1 MNSVLPMFLS
11 LPGVFMLLGAV
22 FVPLLPH
29 ALRQIWMLAII
40 GVSAWLCW
48 GLPPGVHLTTQ
59 IAGLDLILVRAHA
72 ITLPFSVV
80 FHLAAALNVIYAMHE
95 RSRITATAGLAY
107 AGAAIAALYA
117 GDFLTL
123 FVYWEL
129 TAFTSVFLILIR
141 RSETSLAAAMR
152 YLLMQVSSGV
162 LLLAGAVLLWH
173 GGQGLQVQALNASSL
188 AGGLLLVAFGIKAA
202 FPLLNGWLQDAYPEA
217 SVTGTVMLSAFTTK
231 LAIYMLALCFA
242 GTPMLIWIG
251 ATMAVFPV
259 FFAMVENDLRRVLAF
274 SLNSQLGFMVVGV
287 GIGTE
292 LALNGTIS
300 HAFASTIYKGLLFMG
315 MGAVLHRTGT
325 AKASEL
331 GGLWRQM
338 PLTLVF
344 CTIGALSIVSFPLFS
359 GFVTKSLTLGAVAKQ
374 GYVWVWMILIFASV
388 GVFAHIAMK
397 IIYSAFFA
405 SGAKFE
411 VKEAP
416 INMLVAMGIA
426 SALCLGIG
434 VAPHW
439 LYGLLP
445 YEVAYDAWKIGHVLG
460 ELQLLAFA
468 ALALALC
475 IVLGLHK
482 RETDSTILNTD
493 WLARGLAL
501 PLTLRLAQP
510 VLGLWFTLLAACKG
524 LIMGALQ
531 MGERA
536 SQHSGLVSGVAT
548 TGAAAGIFLSVFTLL
563 LALLFW
569 M

>member
-48 GLPPGVHLTTQ
+48 GLTPGVHLTTQ

-325 AKASEL
+325 AKAREL

>member
-11 LPGVFMLLGAV
+11 LPGVFMLLGAI

-48 GLPPGVHLTTQ
+48 GLTPGVHLTTQ

-80 FHLAAALNVIYAMHE
+80 FHIAAALNVIYAMHE
-95 RSRITATAGLAY
+95 RSRTTATAGLAY

-117 GDFLTL
+117 GDFITL

-129 TAFTSVFLILIR
+129 TAFTSVFLILVR
-141 RSETSLAAAMR
+141 RSETSLGAAMR

-162 LLLAGAVLLWH
+162 ILLAGAVLLWH

-188 AGGLLLVAFGIKAA
+188 AGGLILLAFGIKAA
-202 FPLLNGWLQDAYPEA
+202 FPFLNGWLQDAYPEA

-251 ATMAVFPV
+251 VAMALFPV
-259 FFAMVENDLRRVLAF
+259 FFAIIENDLRRVLAF

-300 HAFASTIYKGLLFMG
+300 HAFASTIYKGLLFMA

-344 CTIGALSIVSFPLFS
+344 CTLGALSIVSFPLFS

-374 GYVWVWMILIFASV
+374 GYIWVWMLLIFASV
-388 GVFAHIAMK
+388 GVFAHIGLK
-397 IIYSAFFA
+397 VIYSAFFA

-416 INMLVAMGIA
+416 VNMLVAMGIA
-426 SALCLGIG
+426 AALCVGIG

-445 YEVAYDAWKIGHVLG
+445 YEVSYDAWKIGHVLG

-468 ALALALC
+468 TLGAALC
-475 IVLGLHK
+475 MVLGLYK

-493 WLARGLAL
+493 WLARGFAL
-501 PLTLRLAQP
+501 PLILRLARP
-510 VLGLWFTLLAACKG
+510 VLGLWFTLLGAGKG
-524 LIMGALQ
+524 LIMGTLQ
-531 MGERA
+531 QGERA

-548 TGAAAGIFLSVFTLL
+548 TGAAAGIFLCVFSLL

>member
-325 AKASEL
+325 AKAREL